1 VRPAGGVS
9 AAPPLPGELL
19 AELLAVV
26 REINA
31 VLDAE
36 ALLPTIASALRRI
49 LDYQILEI
57 FLTDPQGNLV
67 LAHAAGYEAGTAGRV
82 CIRVGEGRV
91 GAAAA
96 AHEAVFV
103 EDVTSDPRY
112 LPRAPGVASAMA
124 IPLLHR
130 DRLVGVLNLGGG
142 DGRVFHESTRAA
154 LGLLANHLAVAIEN
168 ATLYRETRWYAGLL
182 ATLYEVGKETGSI
195 LELDQ
200 LLHRVAELVK
210 HVIDYEM
217 FGILLLDEARG
228 ELVLRKS
235 VSYGAIREKTRI
247 KLGTGLCGAAALTKE
262 AVLVGDV
269 HRDPRYL
276 NLIPETRSELVVPLI
291 HKDRVV
297 GVLDLESTQLD
308 HFKEEQLKVLTP
320 LASQVAGAI
329 ENARLYEELR
339 RRDRRLHKELALAGQ
354 VQHGLFPEECPQ
366 GEGWEASAHFRPA
379 RELGG
384 DLYDFYELP
393 EGQLGLAVGDVAGK
407 GVAAALYGA
416 FASGTVRSRAFERR
430 DPADLLARVNRTLGK
445 RGVDGLFCTL
455 AYAVFDF
462 SRRTMRLAS
471 SGLPYPLHY
480 RAQRRTCEAL
490 EVAGLPLGAFPG
502 ISYEEH
508 VVELAPGD
516 IFVFHTDGITE
527 ASNGTEEYGTARL
540 RGLVEAHAG
549 EAAEALGESIL
560 EDVDR
565 FIDGRPRNDDLT
577 LVVVRIR

>member
-1 VRPAGGVS
+1 LRTPDVVKS
-9 AAPPLPGELL
+9 IPLPGELL
-19 AELLAVV
+19 AELLTVV
-26 REINA
+26 REISA

-36 ALLPTIASALRRI
+36 ALLPTIARVLRRI

-57 FLTDPQGNLV
+57 FLADPQGDLV
-67 LAHAAGYEAGTAGRV
+67 LAHAVGHDASAPGRLR
-82 CIRVGEGRV
+82 IRVGEGLV
-91 GAAAA
+91 GTVAASR
-96 AHEAVFV
+96 EVDFV
-103 EDVTSDPRY
+103 ADVASHPRY
-112 LPRAPGVASAMA
+112 VPRTPGVVSAMA

-130 DRLVGVLNLGGG
+130 ERLVGVLSVEGS
-142 DGRVFHESTRAA
+142 DRRAFHESARAA
-154 LGLLANHLAVAIEN
+154 LGLLASHLAVAIEN
-168 ATLYRETRWYAGLL
+168 ANLYRETRWYAGLL
-182 ATLYEVGKETGSI
+182 ATLYEVGKQTASI
-195 LELDQ
+195 LDLDQ
-200 LLHRVAELVK
+200 LLHRVAEVVK

-235 VSYGAIREKTRI
+235 VSYGTIREKTRI
-247 KLGTGLCGAAALTKE
+247 KLGTGLCGAAALAKE
-262 AVLVGDV
+262 PILVGDV
-269 HRDPRYL
+269 QRDPRYL
-276 NLIPETRSELVVPLI
+276 NLIPETRSELVVPLV

-297 GVLDLESTQLD
+297 GVMDLESTQLD
-308 HFKEEQLKVLTP
+308 HFNEEQLKVLMP

-366 GEGWEASAHFRPA
+366 GDGWEASAHFRPA

-430 DPADLLARVNRTLGK
+430 SPADLLARVNRTLGK

-462 SRRTMRLAS
+462 TQKTLRLAS

-480 RAQRRTCEAL
+480 LAESRRCEPL

-502 ISYEEH
+502 TTYEEH
-508 VVELAPGD
+508 AVALAPGD
-516 IFVFHTDGITE
+516 VFVFHTDGITE

-549 EAAEALGESIL
+549 EAADALGESIL

>member
-1 VRPAGGVS
+1 MRSAGGAA
-9 AAPPLPGELL
+9 AAPEPLPGELL

-26 REINA
+26 REVNS
-31 VLDAE
+31 VLDAD
-36 ALLPTIASALRRI
+36 ALLPTIARTLRRI
-49 LDYQILEI
+49 LDYELLEI
-57 FLTDPQGNLV
+57 FLADPQAELV
-67 LAHAAGYEAGTAGRV
+67 LAHAVGYDARAAGRQRIALGQGTA
-82 CIRVGEGRV
+82 

-96 AHEAVFV
+96 SREVVFEAGVAAPLV
-103 EDVTSDPRY
+103 
-112 LPRAPGVASAMA
+112 PGVVSEMG

-130 DRLVGVLNLGGG
+130 DRLVGVLHVGCSERHAL
-142 DGRVFHESTRAA
+142 HESARAA
-154 LGLLANHLAVAIEN
+154 LGLLGSHLAAAIEN
-168 ATLYRETRWYAGLL
+168 ANLYREARWYAGLL
-182 ATLYEVGKETGSI
+182 ATLYEVGKETASI
-195 LELDQ
+195 LDLDQ

-217 FGILLLDEARG
+217 FGILLLDESRG

-235 VSYGAIREKTRI
+235 VSYGSIREKTRI
-247 KLGTGLCGAAALTKE
+247 KLGTGLCGTAALIKQP
-262 AVLVGDV
+262 VLVGDV
-269 HRDPRYL
+269 QRDPRYL
-276 NLIPETRSELVVPLI
+276 NLIPETRSELVVPLL

-308 HFKEEQLKVLTP
+308 HFNPEQLKVLTP

-339 RRDRRLHKELALAGQ
+339 RRDRRLHHELALAGQ

-366 GEGWEASAHFRPA
+366 GEGWQASAHFRPA

-393 EGQLGLAVGDVAGK
+393 DGQLGLAVGDVAGK

-430 DPADLLARVNRTLGK
+430 APADLLARVNRTLGK

-462 SRRTMRLAS
+462 PQQLLRLAS

-480 RAQRRTCEAL
+480 SAARRRCDAI

-502 ISYEEH
+502 TSYEELT
-508 VVELAPGD
+508 VPLAPGD
-516 IFVFHTDGITE
+516 VFIFHTDGITE
-527 ASNGTEEYGTARL
+527 AARGSEEYGTARL
-540 RGLVEAHAG
+540 RALVEAHAD
-549 EAAEALGESIL
+549 EPADALGETIL

-565 FIDGRPRNDDLT
+565 FIEGRPRNDDLT
-577 LVVVRIR
+577 LVVMRIR